1 MDSRK
6 RASIRIAI
14 WCWLRVE
21 HLAVGI
27 FLLGAGICVSTAC
40 AQAYPLGE
48 GYMGFSLYNNE
59 YGTIRHKSPG
69 LQFDMG
75 YNAARYLRLVGDF
88 GAQFHSTPIVW
99 TNGKKAEADSYQVL
113 FGPELRA
120 RNRTRLTPFVHGLA
134 GVALRSYVVPTGNWI
149 CSGPLF
155 LNCYQETFS
164 AAREV
169 GFAWAAGGGLEW
181 AVHPNVSVRL
191 IQFDFVRTKLSRDNL
206 NFSPVQG
213 QFPTLNGWQ
222 DNYRFSFG
230 ITFRFGEK
238 EKQIHDSVWEWM
250 RRSDFRFSKFPRGG
264 ISL

>member
-1 MDSRK
+1 LRPTTRMDFVSG
-6 RASIRIAI
+6 RASAAQVVGVSFIHLIRIA
-14 WCWLRVE
+14 
-21 HLAVGI
+21 
-27 FLLGAGICVSTAC
+27 AGICLVAGMCARNAS

-59 YGTIRHKSPG
+59 YGTIRHNSPG
-69 LQFDMG
+69 LQFDLG

-99 TNGKKAEADSYQVL
+99 TNGKKAEADSYQIL
-113 FGPELRA
+113 FGPELRM

-134 GVALRSYVVPTGNWI
+134 GLAVRSYVVPTGNWI
-149 CSGPLF
+149 CSGSL
-155 LNCYQETFS
+155 LLDCYQETFS

-169 GFAWAAGGGLEW
+169 GFAWAGGGGLEW
-181 AVHPNVSVRL
+181 SVHPNISVRL

-206 NFSPVQG
+206 SFSPAALG

-238 EKQIHDSVWEWM
+238 GEAQ
-250 RRSDFRFSKFPRGG
+250 PRYRAR
-264 ISL
+264 